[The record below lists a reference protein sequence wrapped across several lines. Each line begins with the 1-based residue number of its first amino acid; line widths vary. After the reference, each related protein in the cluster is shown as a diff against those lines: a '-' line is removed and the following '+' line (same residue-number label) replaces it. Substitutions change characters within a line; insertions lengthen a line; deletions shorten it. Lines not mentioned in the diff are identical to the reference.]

1 MSFDSVEALRSA
13 GVLGEGVPQEVVES
27 FRDLSQQETELLIS
41 LKGRL
46 SAILPEVVAHSQVW
60 TSPEAASTGM
70 VAEPGCACGLW
81 SGSGSSP
88 APVAK

>member
-1 MSFDSVEALRSA
+1 MAFDSVEALRAA
-13 GVLGEGVPQEVVES
+13 GVLGDSVPQEVLES
-27 FRDLSQQETELLIS
+27 FRGLSQQETELLIS

-46 SAILPEVVAHSQVW
+46 STVLPEVVAHSQVW

-81 SGSGSSP
+81 SGSGSS
-88 APVAK
+88 KL